1 MKKNIILGL
10 CLMMILCVGNIAHA
24 QDLGMN
30 GVAYVLLGNEFD
42 LHGVYRLNDYTPD
55 AGVRANPYKLFN
67 LNSMPGKVSGLSAN
81 QHKQV
86 FLLAGPLAG
95 EWADAEVGWLP
106 TGMRFEDD
114 SPIYLKV
121 MLPNDPEGG
130 VSGYKRSGT
139 PHWSSASSSGS
150 YWKINAT
157 INGITYPYSVTFGGP
172 TEVRF
177 LNGVSGTLGTPIWP
191 GTFSATTGLAH
202 PTDPRKVILPSHW
215 AGVAYYAYGT
225 QNHPEFKREAL
236 DGTIGLNGN
245 MKPVVLWS
253 AGDAG
258 HQSPNTFFSCIVKRV
273 YKKRTK
279 SLDLY
284 AALDSAPPPPTVS
297 PSLQSAGMLS
307 SIDVNVTEAY
317 GKYCGD
323 NCIPGGSIGQNSI
336 MTQLSTVR
344 VVTST
349 KGARYGFN
357 PQGIRKTS
365 NVSEINA
372 ALRAVKPGSTVTEA
386 LSISTDD
393 AGTTFAPIIVNGG
406 YLASIGVT
414 PANLKTLGASSD
426 FSNPTGLDYLY
437 GSDADKFVVQD
448 SWWGR
453 GGVAYEYYED
463 TGNIRKLDYMAN
475 TIPAVEELGVLSG
488 KIDDIG
494 VDGDGYLYVL
504 RTEKTPIDD
513 EMVNMVVNINNPAA
527 HAQFFEISSTWLR
540 PPPIAGDTSEP
551 TPIPEGSQLPGD
563 FKEITLKQD
572 VYKTVKRYPQGTG
585 ALGTEEDRGRVLA
598 GFDLW
603 TRSIEVKPD
612 GSIGWMHVAWSIEP
626 EGDRDSNF
634 AGELAVVNLA
644 KVPDNIPGSDK
655 LNIIAIGG
663 VDDGGAGTLPNLD
676 YTSNTPAQSIKEHQT
691 MNFKIEGYK
700 PYINGV
706 KHDLKPIGNIVNPN
720 TGATVLSNVML
731 NATPNIAGTYVHDE
745 NNDGSPSGFP
755 SSMFES
761 TERQTVVTWKISLV
775 EETDASAANFTVI
788 ETFPNV
794 TGSGEFKSLSFTF
807 PHPGNY
813 LIQADVTYNHFNFNG
828 VNNTIRPH
836 ELTYTSKPV
845 TTTPFIVKVYSE
857 NLNLNKSPSYITNIQ
872 IKPTV
877 RTRLHSVANSTVSGN
892 GPVPSLIDFQED
904 KPLGGIEITFDAQ
917 FVRDANRK
925 DNVGA
930 ALATYDGIGAW
941 DYRYYARLYNEIPNY
956 FPGLPY
962 AAPAIVDDLTNE
974 GTTAHVKNYNSAGNH
989 LEINTKIKADEYNP
1003 GRSTVAQP
1011 VFENGTA
1018 VEGDLRPKDWSFI
1031 QWGLYLQPTGPY
1043 NMATPTATLGADGRH
1058 PRGILIAKGACNESG
1073 VEKTDLG
1080 NRKFSVRIPIDSS
1093 KFTQVIN
1100 TPKDPETFNLHVEII
1115 YPRVSW
1121 LSNDL
1126 GDGATDERRFSS
1138 IVPLNDGDGNKPFHI
1153 LGRMRLMPGNSPE
1166 PSNNFLI
1173 NQGWRDDSTG
1183 EEFFVGSKE
1192 SIGVLARDFTLPKFV
1207 EAPGSNETPIIQTT
1221 GDPLTEVKV
1230 TFGVYDN
1237 NPHAE
1242 IGTFY
1247 SAYEMIKINPVT
1259 EKPDRMFDSTDSN
1272 KKFCQGPAITDKVV
1286 HKGPEDINFF
1296 SNDNWEAGASFTAIL
1311 TEYGPGSQFESVID
1325 SNTGK
1330 ELHPMTNWI
1339 GTLNY
1344 TVLGSIKD
1352 GIGSYPTIIEHQFY
1366 HEKACTD
1373 LDISVADNAKIN
1385 ISNTLVKAVERYD
1398 NDPPSIEV
1406 ELVSQVDN
1414 RRWEFKLTEMVNDL
1428 CRLPTTVENLGLCK
1442 LEATCYNLQTNAV
1455 IAPQHANDQ
1464 IPGCAA
1470 YPSDLGQPDVNVLTV
1485 LPAALPEFRR
1495 ASRLLINVR
1504 IFDNTGFRDLKEAT
1518 IKVVNLDGGE
1528 SSLLPA
1534 NSPSIPLMP
1543 WQSINGAPIA
1553 GVADRPRASY
1563 AVDMPMKA
1571 LADQNQ
1577 VLIEVYTSDQN
1588 DNRRKLIIPVKVV
1601 ESTFETRVLE
1611 IKENRN

>member
-1 MKKNIILGL
+1 MKKKIILGL
-10 CLMMILCVGNIAHA
+10 CLMMILCVGSIAVHA

-42 LHGVYRLNDYTPD
+42 RHGVYRLNDYGTD
-55 AGVRANPYKLFN
+55 AAVRADPYKLFN
-67 LNSMPGKVSGLSAN
+67 LNAMPGKVSGLSAN

-106 TGMRFEDD
+106 TGMRFDDD

-130 VSGYKRSGT
+130 VTGYKRDGT
-139 PHWSSASSSGS
+139 PHWSSPSSSGS
-150 YWKINAT
+150 YWQINYNIA
-157 INGITYPYSVTFGGP
+157 GKTYAYGVKFGGP
-172 TEVRF
+172 TEVKF
-177 LNGVSGTLGTPIWP
+177 LNGVSGTIGTPVWP

-225 QNHPEFKREAL
+225 QNHPEFPRQAL

-245 MKPVVLWS
+245 VKPVVLWS
-253 AGDAG
+253 AGNAG

-284 AALDSAPPPPTVS
+284 AALDNAPPPPSVS
-297 PSLQSAGMLS
+297 PTLQSAGMLS

-349 KGARYGFN
+349 RGARYGFN

-365 NVSEINA
+365 NTSEINA
-372 ALRAVKPGSTVTEA
+372 ALRVVKPGSAVTEA

-393 AGTTFAPIIVNGG
+393 AGTTFAPVIVNGG

-426 FSNPTGLDYLY
+426 FSNASGLDYLY

-463 TGNIRKLDYMAN
+463 TGAIRKLDYMAN
-475 TIPAVEELGVLSG
+475 TIPAIEELGVLSG

-494 VDGDGYLYVL
+494 VDGDGYLYVM
-504 RTEKTPIDD
+504 RTEKLPIDD
-513 EMVNMVVNINNPAA
+513 EMSGMIVNINNPSANP
-527 HAQFFEISSTWLR
+527 QFFDVSSTWLR
-540 PPPIAGDTSEP
+540 PPPIEGDDSDP
-551 TPIPEGSQLPGD
+551 TPVAEGSQMPGD
-563 FKEITLKQD
+563 FKVVTLKQD

-585 ALGTEEDRGRVLA
+585 ALGSEEDRGKVLA
-598 GFDLW
+598 GYDLW
-603 TRSIEVKPD
+603 TRAFEIKPD
-612 GSIGWMHVAWSIEP
+612 NSIGWKHLAWSIEP

-644 KVPDNIPGSDK
+644 KVPDNLPGSDK
-655 LNIIAIGG
+655 LNVIAIGN
-663 VDDGGAGTLPNLD
+663 VDDAGASTLPNQD
-676 YTSNTPAQSIKEHQT
+676 YTINNPSQSIKEHST
-691 MNFKIEGYK
+691 MTFKVEGYK

-706 KHDLKPIGNIVNPN
+706 MHDLKPIGDIINPN
-720 TGATVLSNVML
+720 TGATVLSNVKL
-731 NATPNIAGTYVHDE
+731 NSTPNANGTYDHDE

-755 SSMFES
+755 SSMFEA
-761 TERQTVVTWKISLV
+761 TGRNTVVQWKIKLV
-775 EETDASAANFTVI
+775 EESDASAANFTVI
-788 ETFPNV
+788 ETFPDV
-794 TGSGEFKSLSFTF
+794 TGAGQFKALSFTF

-813 LIQADVTYNHFNFNG
+813 LIEASVTYNHFVFSG
-828 VNNTIRPH
+828 VTNNIRPH
-836 ELTYTSKPV
+836 ELPFTSKTV
-845 TTTPFIVKVYSE
+845 TTAPFIVKVYSE

-872 IKPTV
+872 IKPTT
-877 RTRLHSVANSTVSGN
+877 RTRLHGVANSTISGT
-892 GPVPSLIDFQED
+892 GPVPSLLDFEED
-904 KPLGGIEITFDAQ
+904 KSLGGIEITFDAQ
-917 FVRDANRK
+917 FVRDANRVT
-925 DNVGA
+925 NTGS
-930 ALATYDGIGAW
+930 ALATFDGIGVW
-941 DYRYYARLYNEIPNY
+941 DYRYYARLYNEIQNY

-962 AAPAIVDDLTNE
+962 SAPATVGDLTNE
-974 GTTAHVKNYNSAGNH
+974 ASNAHAYNYDPAGNP
-989 LEINTKIKADEYNP
+989 LEISTKIKSDVYNP
-1003 GRSTVAQP
+1003 ARPKGAEVG
-1011 VFENGTA
+1011 VDNGTR
-1018 VEGDLRPKDWSFI
+1018 VDSDPTGKDWSFI

-1043 NMATPTATLGADGRH
+1043 NMATPTTFLDADSRH
-1058 PRGILIAKGACNESG
+1058 IRGILIAQGSCNDPEVVTSS
-1073 VEKTDLG
+1073 LG
-1080 NRKFSVRIPIDSS
+1080 NRKYSVRIPIDSS
-1093 KFTQVIN
+1093 KFSQIIN
-1100 TPKDPETFNLHVEII
+1100 TPKDPETFNLHLEVL

-1126 GDGATDERRFSS
+1126 GDSATDERRFSS
-1138 IVPLNDGDGNKPFHI
+1138 MIPLSNDSGDKPFHI
-1153 LGRMRLMPGNSPE
+1153 LGRMRLAPGNSPE
-1166 PSNNFLI
+1166 PGTNFLI
-1173 NQGWRDDSTG
+1173 NQSWKDGDSG
-1183 EEFFVGSKE
+1183 EEFFVGGKE
-1192 SIGVLARDFTLPKFV
+1192 SLGALARDFTLPEFV
-1207 EAPGSNETPIIQTT
+1207 EAPNTNETPIIQTT
-1221 GDPLTEVKV
+1221 GDEATEVKV
-1230 TFGVYDN
+1230 SFGVYDN

-1242 IGTFY
+1242 IGAFY
-1247 SAYEMIKINPVT
+1247 PAYEMLKVDPAT
-1259 EKPDRMFDSTDSN
+1259 EAPLRRFDSTDSN
-1272 KKFCQGPAITDKVV
+1272 KVFKQGPAITDIVT

-1296 SNDNWEAGASFTAIL
+1296 SNNDWKAGASFTTIL
-1311 TEYGPGSQFESVID
+1311 TEYGPGSKFD
-1325 SNTGK
+1325 TGK
-1330 ELHPMTNWI
+1330 ELQNWI
-1339 GTLNY
+1339 GSLNY

-1352 GIGSYPTIIEHQFY
+1352 GIGSYSTIVEHQFY
-1366 HEKACTD
+1366 HEKAC
-1373 LDISVADNAKIN
+1373 ADMGITVDENARIVIN
-1385 ISNTLVKAVERYD
+1385 DTLVKAVERYD

-1406 ELVSQVDN
+1406 ELISQVDN
-1414 RRWEFKLTEMVNDL
+1414 RRWEFKLNEMVNDL
-1428 CRLPTTVENLGLCK
+1428 CRLPTTIENLGKCT
-1442 LEATCYNLQTNAV
+1442 LEVTSYNLQTNAP
-1455 IAPQHANDQ
+1455 INTLSDNE
-1464 IPGCAA
+1464 IPGCTA
-1470 YPSDLGQPDVNVLTV
+1470 YPDDIGQPDVNALTV
-1485 LPAALPEFRR
+1485 LPTALPEFRR

-1504 IFDNTGFRDLKEAT
+1504 IFDNTGFRELKEAT

-1534 NSPSIPLMP
+1534 NSPNIPLMA
-1543 WQSINGAPIA
+1543 WQNVNGNAIE
-1553 GVADRPRASY
+1553 GVADRPRASF

-1571 LADQNQ
+1571 LTDQNQ
-1577 VLIEVYTSDQN
+1577 VLIEVYASDLN
-1588 DNRRKLIIPVKVV
+1588 NNRRKLIIPIKVV